1 MPSPCEADLY
11 GQPPPR
17 DAVASGH
24 PGYDRAMSKLLL
36 NLRNVPD
43 DEADDVRAM
52 LDANRIAFYETKP
65 SLWGISA
72 GGIFVTEDAEIVEAK
87 RLMAE
92 YQEQRRTRARAE
104 YAAAVRDGTAETF
117 WSMLRAE
124 PGRVLL
130 TLLAIAFLL
139 GLVALPVF
147 LLRG

>member
-1 MPSPCEADLY
+1 
-11 GQPPPR
+11 
-17 DAVASGH
+17 
-24 PGYDRAMSKLLL
+24 MSRLLL

-52 LDANRIAFYETKP
+52 LDEARIAYYETRP

-72 GGIFVTEDAEIVEAK
+72 GGIFVKEDAEIVEAK
-87 RLMAE
+87 RLMAA
-92 YQEQRRTRARAE
+92 YQEERGARARAE

-130 TLLAIAFLL
+130 TLLAVAFLL

-147 LLRG
+147 LLRS

>member
-1 MPSPCEADLY
+1 
-11 GQPPPR
+11 
-17 DAVASGH
+17 
-24 PGYDRAMSKLLL
+24 MSKLLL

-43 DEADDVRAM
+43 DEADDVREL
-52 LDANRIAFYETKP
+52 LDANRIAFYETRP

-72 GGIFVTEDAEIVEAK
+72 GGIFVTADADIVEAK

-92 YQEQRRTRARAE
+92 YQDERRIRARAE

-124 PGRVLL
+124 PARVML

-139 GLVALPVF
+139 GLVALPVV

>member
-1 MPSPCEADLY
+1 MA
-11 GQPPPR
+11 
-17 DAVASGH
+17 
-24 PGYDRAMSKLLL
+24 KLLL

-52 LDANRIAFYETKP
+52 LDAHRIAYCETKP

-72 GGIFVTEDAEIVEAK
+72 GGIFVTEDAEIAHA
-87 RLMAE
+87 RHLMAA
-92 YQEQRRTRARAE
+92 YQEQRGARARAE

-117 WSMLRAE
+117 WSVLRAE

-139 GLVALPVF
+139 GLVALPVL